1 MTSTSIY
8 FLIFFAAFLHA
19 LWNIIIKSLDYSLA
33 GIAVKVF
40 FQSIIF
46 FPIIFFVPFPEGI
59 TWFYITC
66 SFLLHSLYFIL
77 LGSMYDRK
85 DLTFIYP
92 VARGCAPIFVTI
104 LSFIFLKDIIP
115 FFDLVGILIIC
126 VALLLISFSSFNTK
140 IDFKTIGISIFIAF
154 LISIYTFS
162 DGAGVRSVENSLSF
176 IVWNFFLGGW
186 ISIGYVYLT
195 KREDLFSLKIKDLI
209 LILSATIVSFTAY
222 AIIIWSMKYESFG
235 IVASMRE
242 SSIIFAP
249 LLGLI
254 FLKERIGHIRIISSF
269 VFFHLSTAI
278 IHNLN

>member
-115 FFDLVGILIIC
+115 FFGLVGILIIC
-126 VALLLISFSSFNTK
+126 VALLLISFSNFNTK
-140 IDFKTIGISIFIAF
+140 VDFKTIGISIFIAF

-162 DGAGVRSVENSLSF
+162 DGAGVRSVDNSLSF

-222 AIIIWSMKYESFG
+222 AIIIWSMKYEPFG

-254 FLKERIGHIRIISSF
+254 FLKEKINSIRIISSILF
-269 VFFHLSTAI
+269 FFGVVFIF
-278 IHNLN
+278 NG

>member
-1 MTSTSIY
+1 MTSASIY

-77 LGSMYDRK
+77 LGTMYDRK

-115 FFDLVGILIIC
+115 FFGLVGILIIC
-126 VALLLISFSSFNTK
+126 VALLLIAFSNLNTK
-140 IDFKTIGISIFIAF
+140 VDFKTIGISIFIAF

-162 DGAGVRSVENSLSF
+162 DGAGVRSVDNSLSF

-222 AIIIWSMKYESFG
+222 AIIIWSMKYEPFG

-242 SSIIFAP
+242 SSILFAP

-254 FLKERIGHIRIISSF
+254 FLKERIGPIRIISGF
-269 VFFHLSTAI
+269 VFFLGVCFIFNA
-278 IHNLN
+278 

>member
-1 MTSTSIY
+1 MTSASIY

-46 FPIIFFVPFPEGI
+46 FPIIFFVPFPQGI

-115 FFDLVGILIIC
+115 FFGLVGILIIC
-126 VALLLISFSSFNTK
+126 VALLLISFSNFNTK
-140 IDFKTIGISIFIAF
+140 VDFKTIGISIFIAF

-162 DGAGVRSVENSLSF
+162 DGAGVRSVDNSLSF

-195 KREDLFSLKIKDLI
+195 KRDDLFSLKIKDLI

-222 AIIIWSMKYESFG
+222 AIIIWSMKYEPFG

-254 FLKERIGHIRIISSF
+254 FLKEKISPIRIISSILF
-269 VFFHLSTAI
+269 FLGVVFIFNA
-278 IHNLN
+278 

>member
-1 MTSTSIY
+1 MTSASIY

-77 LGSMYDRK
+77 LGIMYDRE

-104 LSFIFLKDIIP
+104 LSFVFLKDSIP
-115 FFDLVGILIIC
+115 FFGLVGILVIC
-126 VALLLISFSSFNTK
+126 VALFLISLSNLTK
-140 IDFKTIGISIFIAF
+140 KIHLKTIGISIFIAF

-162 DGAGVRSVENSLSF
+162 DGAGVRSVDNSLSF

-209 LILSATIVSFTAY
+209 LILSATIVSFGAY
-222 AIIIWSMKYESFG
+222 AIIIWSMKYEPFG

-254 FLKERIGHIRIISSF
+254 FLKEKISPIRIISSILF
-269 VFFHLSTAI
+269 FLGVVFIFNA
-278 IHNLN
+278 

>member
-1 MTSTSIY
+1 MTSLSIY
-8 FLIFFAAFLHA
+8 FLILFAAFLHA

-46 FPIIFFVPFPEGI
+46 FPIIFFVPVPEGI

-77 LGSMYDRK
+77 LGIMYDRE

-104 LSFIFLKDIIP
+104 LSFVFLKDFIP
-115 FFDLVGILIIC
+115 FFGLVGILVIC
-126 VALLLISFSSFNTK
+126 VALLLISLSNLTK
-140 IDFKTIGISIFIAF
+140 KINLKTIGISIFIAF

-162 DGAGVRSVENSLSF
+162 DGAGVRSVDNSLSF

-195 KREDLFSLKIKDLI
+195 KKEDLFSLKIKDLM
-209 LILSATIVSFTAY
+209 LILSATIVSFSAY
-222 AIIIWSMKYESFG
+222 AIIIWSMKYEPFG

-254 FLKERIGHIRIISSF
+254 FLKEKISPVRIISSILF
-269 VFFHLSTAI
+269 FLGVVFIFNA
-278 IHNLN
+278 

>member
-1 MTSTSIY
+1 MTSASIY
-8 FLIFFAAFLHA
+8 FLILFAAFLHA

-77 LGSMYDRK
+77 LGTMYDRK

-115 FFDLVGILIIC
+115 FFGLVGILIIC

-195 KREDLFSLKIKDLI
+195 KREDLFSLRIKDLI

-222 AIIIWSMKYESFG
+222 AIIIWSMKYEPFG

-254 FLKERIGHIRIISSF
+254 FLKEKISSIRIISSILF
-269 VFFHLSTAI
+269 FLGVVFIF
-278 IHNLN
+278 NG

>member
-1 MTSTSIY
+1 MTSASIY

-77 LGSMYDRK
+77 LGTMYDRK

-115 FFDLVGILIIC
+115 FFGLVGILIIC

-222 AIIIWSMKYESFG
+222 AIIIWSMKYEPFG

-254 FLKERIGHIRIISSF
+254 FLKEKISSIRIISSILF
-269 VFFHLSTAI
+269 FLGVVFIF
-278 IHNLN
+278 NG

>member
-19 LWNIIIKSLDYSLA
+19 LWNIIIKSLDNSLV

-46 FPIIFFVPFPEGI
+46 FPLIFFVPFPEGI
-59 TWFYITC
+59 TWLYITC

-77 LGSMYDRK
+77 LGIMYDRE

-92 VARGCAPIFVTI
+92 VARGCAPVFVTI
-104 LSFIFLKDIIP
+104 LSFIFLKDSIP
-115 FFDLVGILIIC
+115 FFGLVGILVIC
-126 VALLLISFSSFNTK
+126 IALLLISVSNFNTK

-154 LISIYTFS
+154 VISIYTFS
-162 DGAGVRSVENSLSF
+162 DGAGVRSVNNSLSF

-195 KREDLFSLKIKDLI
+195 KRASLFSLKIRELFLI
-209 LILSATIVSFTAY
+209 LCATVVSFSAY
-222 AIIIWSMKYESFG
+222 AIIIWSMKYEPFG
-235 IVASMRE
+235 FVASMRE
-242 SSIIFAP
+242 SSILFAS
-249 LLGLI
+249 LIGLV
-254 FLKERIGHIRIISSF
+254 FLKERIGYLRIISSIL
-269 VFFHLSTAI
+269 FFIGVCFIFNA
-278 IHNLN
+278 

>member
-1 MTSTSIY
+1 MTSASIY
-8 FLIFFAAFLHA
+8 FLILFAAFLHA

-77 LGSMYDRK
+77 LGTMYDRK

-115 FFDLVGILIIC
+115 FFGLVGILIIC
-126 VALLLISFSSFNTK
+126 VALLLISLSNFNTK

-162 DGAGVRSVENSLSF
+162 DGAGVRSVDNSLSF

-222 AIIIWSMKYESFG
+222 AIIIWSMKYEPFG

-254 FLKERIGHIRIISSF
+254 FLKEKISPIRIISSILF
-269 VFFHLSTAI
+269 FLGVVFIFNA
-278 IHNLN
+278 

>member
-115 FFDLVGILIIC
+115 FFGLVGILIIC

-162 DGAGVRSVENSLSF
+162 DGAGVRSVDNSLSF

-222 AIIIWSMKYESFG
+222 AIIIWSMKYEPFG

-254 FLKERIGHIRIISSF
+254 FLKEKISSIRIISSILF
-269 VFFHLSTAI
+269 FLGVVFIFNA
-278 IHNLN
+278 